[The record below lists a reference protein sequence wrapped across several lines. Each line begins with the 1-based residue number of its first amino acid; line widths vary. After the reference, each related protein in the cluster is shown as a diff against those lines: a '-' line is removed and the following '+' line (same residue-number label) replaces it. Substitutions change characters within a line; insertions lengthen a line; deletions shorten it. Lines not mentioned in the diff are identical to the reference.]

1 MSRTSRRAAAA
12 VAALA
17 LTGLGV
23 ALVADPGRA
32 QDPSHTITVTYGKD
46 VGAVSDVAPKG
57 LGRGVGSLGDQF
69 FVNTA
74 VRRDDGT
81 RGRLQVTY
89 VVGQKRVALGRS
101 RGLMSGAYRFPDG
114 ALFVMADITFDDA
127 DKDTGAIVGGTGA
140 YAGARGT
147 VESDKTHD
155 VIHLEP

>member
-12 VAALA
+12 VATLA

-32 QDPSHTITVTYGKD
+32 QDPSRTITVTYGKD
-46 VGAVSDVAPKG
+46 VGAVSDIAPKG

-81 RGRLQVTY
+81 RGLRDRT
-89 VVGQKRVALGRS
+89 
-101 RGLMSGAYRFPDG
+101 
-114 ALFVMADITFDDA
+114 ADC
-127 DKDTGAIVGGTGA
+127 
-140 YAGARGT
+140 RQ
-147 VESDKTHD
+147 SC
-155 VIHLEP
+155 

>member
-1 MSRTSRRAAAA
+1 M
-12 VAALA
+12 
-17 LTGLGV
+17 
-23 ALVADPGRA
+23 
-32 QDPSHTITVTYGKD
+32 
-46 VGAVSDVAPKG
+46 
-57 LGRGVGSLGDQF
+57 
-69 FVNTA
+69 
-74 VRRDDGT
+74 
-81 RGRLQVTY
+81 
-89 VVGQKRVALGRS
+89 VGQKRVALGRS